1 LALDGY
7 PGIDHIMPSFSEFAT
22 TVLASAIGALAA
34 GAVGFRY
41 AMAKFQR
48 ERAYD
53 RQLAWYERA
62 TAVLLSAA
70 RKLSWAIGADNAQ
83 MSELVRAKAW
93 EEAIEELLG
102 LRALEIEAE
111 MYASPESYEALRE
124 AIDDVLTV
132 AETAPTIERAGKY
145 KAGPPRGQL
154 FVVSFKLLY
163 NAASRLAADVRVHLK
178 LKPVDREPRLYDKE
192 FRELQ
197 ADLQHHKE
205 LGRDYGNDATEA
217 AV

>member
-1 LALDGY
+1 MLSPA
-7 PGIDHIMPSFSEFAT
+7 EFAT
-22 TVLASAIGALAA
+22 SVLASAIGALAA
-34 GAVGFRY
+34 GAVAFRY
-41 AMAKFQR
+41 ALAKFQR

-53 RQLAWYERA
+53 RQLGWYERA

-70 RKLSWAIGADNAQ
+70 RKLSWAIGADKAQ
-83 MSELVRAKAW
+83 MSEEVRAKAW

-132 AETAPTIERAGKY
+132 AETAPAIERSGQYSAVP
-145 KAGPPRGQL
+145 ARGQL
-154 FVVSFKLLY
+154 FVLSFKLLY
-163 NAASRLAADVRVHLK
+163 NAASRLAADVRAHLK

-192 FRELQ
+192 FRERQ
-197 ADLQHHKE
+197 ADLQRQKE
-205 LGRDYGNDATEA
+205 LGRNYGKEPSGERA
-217 AV
+217 AE

>member
-1 LALDGY
+1 
-7 PGIDHIMPSFSEFAT
+7 
-22 TVLASAIGALAA
+22 
-34 GAVGFRY
+34 
-41 AMAKFQR
+41 MAKFQR

-70 RKLSWAIGADNAQ
+70 RKLSWAIGADNAH
-83 MSELVRAKAW
+83 MSEPVRAKAW
-93 EEAIEELLG
+93 EEAIEELLS

-111 MYASPESYEALRE
+111 MYASSGSYAALRE

-132 AETAPTIERAGKY
+132 AETAPTIERAGQY
-145 KAGPPRGQL
+145 SAVPPRGQL
-154 FVVSFKLLY
+154 FVISFKLLY
-163 NAASRLAADVRVHLK
+163 NAASRLAADVRAHLK

-197 ADLQHHKE
+197 ADLQRQKK
-205 LGRDYGNDATEA
+205 LGRDYGKDATNA
-217 AV
+217 AI